1 MSLRSRRCHVETT
14 TKPSS
19 EVPWGSALL
28 FCNPSLGLAVGCRL
42 PPAWRNKLWTSVALL
57 SSLLVQQNLN
67 KREIDLSF
75 CKGTEAV
82 PQRGGHTA
90 ALWVVAWLLSA
101 FSLAVQEST
110 HVVCKS
116 QIIKKWAIWFQLLI
130 FSPPTLTH
138 GVCMCSELHAT
149 EEGYLLK
156 MEFGRMKQMRY
167 CWPSRLRLLISVL
180 SSSWNAANLTQHG
193 SFVRQR
199 GGTVKG
205 VYGSAVI
212 HSQFTSTQ
220 QTTLNY
226 SNLFGVGF
234 LPGDW
239 CIGVT
244 EVVSILWIGERKKE
258 KMLVVNCNT
267 LCTWPCQLLK
277 GLNLIFLASSEEG

>member
-1 MSLRSRRCHVETT
+1 METT

-101 FSLAVQEST
+101 LSLAVQEST

-167 CWPSRLRLLISVL
+167 CWLSRLRLLISVL

-226 SNLFGVGF
+226 SNLLGVGF
-234 LPGDW
+234 LSGNW

-244 EVVSILWIGERKKE
+244 EVVSILWIGERKKG
-258 KMLVVNCNT
+258 C
-267 LCTWPCQLLK
+267 
-277 GLNLIFLASSEEG
+277 